1 MAAIQHSAIPDAQ
14 LHQPKGASTAA
25 VNTTIKSDGA
35 GGTSWS
41 KITPPNLNGLT
52 TNGNAGE
59 QLEVDGAG
67 GWVLKKHP
75 YGSCYF
81 ENIATPYTLT
91 YPATFTKAA
100 PTTTASGLGN
110 LVTEGTNARL
120 TYLGTG
126 EVMDVLV
133 SLSLAQSVG
142 ADRDIRIA
150 IYKNGV
156 KVNGSVGIITAV
168 SGQKRFVLGSAVVSM
183 ATNDY
188 IECFIQND
196 GASGDISIYTF
207 SLFMDPH

>member
-1 MAAIQHSAIPDAQ
+1 MAAVQHSAITDAN

-35 GGTSWS
+35 GATSWS
-41 KITPPNLNGLT
+41 KITPPNLSGLT
-52 TNGNAGE
+52 TNGNVGE

-81 ENIATPYTLT
+81 ENIAVPYVLT
-91 YPATFTKAA
+91 YPATYTKAA
-100 PTTTASGLGN
+100 PTTAASGLGN

-120 TYLGTG
+120 TYIGAG
-126 EVMDVLV
+126 EVMDVTV
-133 SLSLAQSVG
+133 NISLSQSIG

-150 IYKNGV
+150 VYKNGA
-156 KVNGSVGIITAV
+156 KINGSVGITTTSTTIKKMLT
-168 SGQKRFVLGSAVVSM
+168 GSAVVSL

-188 IECFIQND
+188 IECYVQND
-196 GASGDISIYTF
+196 GASGDITIYTF
-207 SLFMDPH
+207 ALFMDPH